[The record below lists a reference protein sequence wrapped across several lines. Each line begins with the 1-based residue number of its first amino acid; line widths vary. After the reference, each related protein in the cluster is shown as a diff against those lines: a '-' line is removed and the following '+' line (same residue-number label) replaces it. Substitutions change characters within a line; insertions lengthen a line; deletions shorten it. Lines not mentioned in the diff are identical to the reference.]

1 MNYIWDILVKADQQN
16 IKKENITFKCAK
28 TYSPYMEVAFE
39 DLNKSEIDESL
50 IVEINPY
57 YRFFPIFKDI
67 FDVNFE
73 ESIELR
79 EVLFD
84 ILIHFLGNID
94 LKQGLSKEEYYKK
107 YIMKDILENMF
118 SEKIKKNIQI
128 FNDKEREI
136 VISSLIKLYTTGVSL
151 EIFKSIVN
159 KIFKK
164 STTYINQDNKKEI
177 LIYIGQKRTQ
187 ELENKIDMLVDLF
200 LHIDFKVF
208 LYWQYHFGILGV
220 EDTMKIENMVLY

>member
-1 MNYIWDILVKADQQN
+1 MNYIWDILVRADQQN

-67 FDVNFE
+67 FDINFE

-84 ILIHFLGNID
+84 ILIHFLGNVD

-107 YIMKDILENMF
+107 YIIKDILENIF
-118 SEKIKKNIQI
+118 SQKIKKSIQI

-159 KIFKK
+159 KMFKK
-164 STTYINQDNKKEI
+164 STTYINNDNKKEI

-187 ELENKIDMLVDLF
+187 ELENKIDVLMDLF